1 MSIISKAV
9 EVNVE
14 PTEDFSWEKNLDKKS
29 SEDGALRDTAS
40 NDAEQKDLS
49 CTNWVESES

>member
-14 PTEDFSWEKNLDKKS
+14 LTEDFSEMKNIDNNKG
-29 SEDGALRDTAS
+29 DLRDTS
-40 NDAEQKDLS
+40 RNIK
-49 CTNWVESES
+49 TWNRI